1 MKPIDFAL
9 ACEVES
15 NLTME
20 LEVEF
25 QDEVHC
31 EDFLN
36 LNETLYFL
44 YASGWRLMGLSM
56 LSRYVE
62 NDD

>member
-9 ACEVES
+9 ACEVEPY
-15 NLTME
+15 LTME

-25 QDEVHC
+25 QDEIDC

-36 LNETLYFL
+36 LNETL
-44 YASGWRLMGLSM
+44 
-56 LSRYVE
+56 
-62 NDD
+62 